1 MVLCTPQNCCVLCSF
16 VGLLKKSIPIATFLD
31 PRWKIQIFYL
41 FDFHF
46 TLFSPGENLNAQT
59 AAPAPRRATL
69 PVATAAT
76 LPRAPRV
83 AAAILPKHL
92 KLLKE
97 DM

>member
-1 MVLCTPQNCCVLCSF
+1 MVLCTLQNCCALCSF
-16 VGLLKKSIPIATFLD
+16 IGLLKKSIPIVTFLD
-31 PRWKIQIFYL
+31 PIWKIQIFYK

-46 TLFSPGENLNAQT
+46 TLLSPGENLNAQT

-83 AAAILPKHL
+83 AAAILPKYL